1 MSQPIRPASSV
12 RSAPSGTSSAS
23 LEETIRERLRPLTPS
38 AIDLADDS
46 AEHAGHAEATRHGG
60 GHFSLTVVSEAFV
73 GQSRV
78 RRHQSVYSLLSDLI
92 PRRIHALSL
101 RTLTPDEF

>member
-1 MSQPIRPASSV
+1 M
-12 RSAPSGTSSAS
+12 T
-23 LEETIRERLRPLTPS
+23 LEDTIRERLQPLAPS
-38 AIDLADDS
+38 EVELSDDS

-60 GHFSLTVVSEAFV
+60 GHFSLTIVSDAFV

-78 RRHQSVYSLLSDLI
+78 RRHQSVYALLSDLI

>member
-1 MSQPIRPASSV
+1 MSHPSRPASDL
-12 RSAPSGTSSAS
+12 RSAPRAAS
-23 LEETIRERLRPLTPS
+23 PVPLEETIRERLRPLSPS
-38 AIDLADDS
+38 AVDLADDS
-46 AEHAGHAEATRHGG
+46 ADHAGHAEATRHGG

-78 RRHQSVYSLLSDLI
+78 RRHQSVYALLSDLI

>member
-1 MSQPIRPASSV
+1 M
-12 RSAPSGTSSAS
+12 T
-23 LEETIRERLRPLTPS
+23 LEETIRQRLVPLAPS
-38 AIDLADDS
+38 AVELADDS
-46 AEHAGHAEATRHGG
+46 SKHVGHPEAARHGG

-92 PRRIHALSL
+92 PRRIHALQLS
-101 RTLTPDEF
+101 TLTPDESQRQIRKTPS

>member
-73 GQSRV
+73 GQSRD

>member
-1 MSQPIRPASSV
+1 MN
-12 RSAPSGTSSAS
+12 
-23 LEETIRERLRPLTPS
+23 LEQVIRERLGV
-38 AIDLADDS
+38 LAPAALELSDDS
-46 AEHAGHAEATRHGG
+46 AEHAGHAEALRHGG

-78 RRHQSVYSLLSDLI
+78 RRHQTVYALLSDLI
-92 PRRIHALSL
+92 PGQIHALQL

>member
-1 MSQPIRPASSV
+1 M
-12 RSAPSGTSSAS
+12 T
-23 LEETIRERLRPLTPS
+23 LEETIRQRLAPLAPS
-38 AIDLADDS
+38 AVELSDDS
-46 AEHAGHAEATRHGG
+46 TEHAGHVEATRHGG

-78 RRHQSVYSLLSDLI
+78 RRHQSVYALLSDLI
-92 PRRIHALSL
+92 PRRIHALQL

>member
-1 MSQPIRPASSV
+1 MNLDQ
-12 RSAPSGTSSAS
+12 
-23 LEETIRERLRPLTPS
+23 TIRGRLAPLAPV
-38 AIDLADDS
+38 AVDLADDS
-46 AEHAGHAEATRHGG
+46 ADHAGHAEALRHGG

-78 RRHQSVYSLLSDLI
+78 RRHQAVYALLSDLI
-92 PRRIHALSL
+92 PGQIHALQL

>member
-1 MSQPIRPASSV
+1 MSQPSRPASNIRGAAHAASSV
-12 RSAPSGTSSAS
+12 S
-23 LEETIRERLRPLTPS
+23 LEDTIRERLRPLSPS
-38 AIDLADDS
+38 AVHLADDS
-46 AEHAGHAEATRHGG
+46 AEHAGHAEAKRQGG

-78 RRHQSVYSLLSDLI
+78 RRHQSVYALLSDLI

>member
-12 RSAPSGTSSAS
+12 RSAPRETSLAS

-38 AIDLADDS
+38 AIDLSDDS

-60 GHFSLTVVSEAFV
+60 GHFSLTIVSEAFV

>member
-1 MSQPIRPASSV
+1 MSQPPRPASDV
-12 RSAPSGTSSAS
+12 RNAPRDTSFAS
-23 LEETIRERLRPLTPS
+23 LEDTIRERLRPLAPS

-78 RRHQSVYSLLSDLI
+78 RRHQSVYALVSDLI

>member
-1 MSQPIRPASSV
+1 MSQPSRPAGTV
-12 RSAPSGTSSAS
+12 RSAAHPASAVP
-23 LEETIRERLRPLTPS
+23 LEDTIRERLRPLSPS
-38 AIDLADDS
+38 AVDLADDS

-78 RRHQSVYSLLSDLI
+78 RRHQSVYALLSDLI